1 MAGSDFDGEVLPDE
15 MMSRHTTYRIGGPA
29 RYFVQVNSISALTGV
44 IRACERF
51 DVPWVVIGRG
61 SNLLVSDE
69 GFPGV
74 VMTLGRDFRKL
85 RFDEETKIITAGA
98 AVTLSTV
105 VREAMHRSLAGF
117 EFAVDVPGTVGG
129 ALRMNAGLRDEWIG
143 KRVLS
148 VTVLHPTGE
157 LQKLRAN
164 DLSWDYRTSAFSPED
179 IILECEL
186 STEQSD
192 PFFIRGRME
201 GLHRRRKDRQ
211 PLNMPSCGSVFRN
224 PEGTS
229 AAKLIEEA
237 GLKGRTVGGAQIS
250 DVHANFIVNTG
261 SATCADVL
269 QLISDARSVVHERT
283 GIWLVP
289 EVRVLAFAKGGAGC
303 DGSVW
308 AMTLLNTVGA
318 SYWADL
324 NETEGRAA
332 TSASGGTHN
341 AEGR

>member
-1 MAGSDFDGEVLPDE
+1 
-15 MMSRHTTYRIGGPA
+15 
-29 RYFVQVNSISALTGV
+29 
-44 IRACERF
+44 
-51 DVPWVVIGRG
+51 
-61 SNLLVSDE
+61 
-69 GFPGV
+69 
-74 VMTLGRDFRKL
+74 
-85 RFDEETKIITAGA
+85 
-98 AVTLSTV
+98 
-105 VREAMHRSLAGF
+105 
-117 EFAVDVPGTVGG
+117 
-129 ALRMNAGLRDEWIG
+129 
-143 KRVLS
+143 
-148 VTVLHPTGE
+148 
-157 LQKLRAN
+157 
-164 DLSWDYRTSAFSPED
+164 
-179 IILECEL
+179 
-186 STEQSD
+186 
-192 PFFIRGRME
+192 ME

-224 PEGTS
+224 PEGAS

-269 QLISDARSVVHERT
+269 QLISDARNVVHERT

-324 NETEGRAA
+324 NEAEGRASA
-332 TSASGGTHN
+332 SASGGIHN